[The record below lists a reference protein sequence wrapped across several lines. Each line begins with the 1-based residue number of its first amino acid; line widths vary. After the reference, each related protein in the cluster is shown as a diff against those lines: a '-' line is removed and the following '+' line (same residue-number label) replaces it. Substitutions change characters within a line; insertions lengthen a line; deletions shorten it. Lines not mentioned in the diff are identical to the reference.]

1 MAQYRAIFKN
11 ANIAMVAAIAAAALA
26 SGQAQAAKGQT
37 FTNDSFKDAAVEVT
51 MDGTDTA
58 DDTLGKYKNFT
69 ISGGTDAQ
77 AFTNAQANVLTVT
90 SGKDASGS
98 VFKGK
103 TQDATGTITLANTS
117 LVIAGSADN
126 SGDAVVKIGEGTSG
140 AAVTLGSVTAEKG
153 TLEVVKGSLTAGT
166 LTLNNKALIKLTDGD
181 VSADSMTLESG
192 SVVDI
197 TKGSLGKADKTITIA
212 AGAKID
218 TQATDNTQ
226 AKVLGNLDVSGTLN
240 VANGKAIKIEGA
252 ADFQSGST
260 FVSSGT
266 TVLAKGGSI
275 DDKAT
280 LTVGTG
286 SDIRI
291 GEATLTLSS
300 ANLKKLLGG
309 ATAKVQNMND
319 KHAVVQLNDTTTRE
333 NPLDLA
339 KTLILGE
346 DNGAVSTKLVKQ
358 GDGSLT
364 VQGGY
369 AQYAGENKI
378 DGQAGVTLSFK
389 GLTVGKDN
397 DVTFNKGGISV
408 SESLAITGNK
418 ALITDSGNALT
429 LDGTTGTVDAKC
441 VTIGSSKAEASL
453 TVKNGTWTLPALTVT
468 SGAATVEDQATL
480 KVNGALTATKE
491 AQLVVNGGTVDVQG
505 SGSLVLKGAAKN
517 TVKLSKGGVLK
528 IDAADILKGTE
539 FVDTN
544 FAKGSVSG
552 DGSTVIVVA
561 GGKLTSDEFETFYG
575 ETGFGGV
582 FDMDVEIDVK
592 GELTTDSVLPGLKTD
607 AYNNKTLNVATADK
621 NNITAAFSVG
631 NVNVKAKQDVKLAA
645 GGSLILNNANA
656 EGIKGNFVTKQSDA
670 GTAVGGV
677 EFGHADNSLTLVG
690 AGKIAAITATA
701 DKNGKV
707 VIGQGG
713 EAATAGAV
721 TVIAG
726 NSIGGTG
733 KQINDLTLNAGSSL
747 KVESGDVFTV
757 NLDSQAGTVVDVKGG
772 ITTNDLHF
780 IGTSLK
786 ANSLELTTGSGNTA
800 NENLI
805 AGGAKVELGTL
816 KLADKQLLEIGQN
829 SQNPDNSST
838 ASVYAGTLDLNTGA
852 VFVDPTSS
860 VGYSLLAVNNLSG
873 TVTGNQAGTLNGT
886 VTVGNNGVFGVGFDN
901 EQELVDMLSKY
912 TDGNG
917 ALKDFKSALVLDKNV
932 TLSKTTDGLTVDPSA
947 SSAKATPGK
956 IEFKSGSALVITDE
970 VYGVDSDGNK
980 TGAAIKFTGGTVNLD
995 PNSKLV
1001 VVGDFSGADKSFKV
1015 FDGAATVSG
1024 SMTIE
1029 SANGLLTGSTKDNG
1043 TAGLTFSR
1051 ENADKLGAFADA
1063 SAPVREVLYGKL
1075 SGDIKGK
1082 GLGFDLISDV
1092 ATSTLSGAVADAAA
1106 HAATY
1111 AGAQQAAV
1119 VSVTTMADAM
1129 FGRVGSV
1136 GVEAATISAT
1146 GSQANGG
1153 VWLTPMYKSMDAD
1166 GFNAQGASYGSDV
1179 DAAGVAFGADSVNG
1193 NMRFGAV
1200 LNIGSGEAEGKGNG
1214 NGLKDEFNYY
1224 GFGVYSAMGVGS
1236 FALVGDAS
1244 VTVVSHDVT
1253 GLGLKGEADTTAL
1266 TMGVTGQYTIST
1278 PSVDVTPHLGARL
1291 TRLDTDSYDLI
1302 SDDGVVA
1309 NTDFDVQN
1317 VFSIP
1322 LGVTLSKG
1330 FTTGGWTLAPSADL
1344 SVTFNTGDTEVSSTT
1359 RFSGM
1364 NKNIGLNT
1372 EVLDEVQY
1380 GLTVGLG
1387 AQYGAFGTSFGL
1399 NYTGSENTDSFGVN
1413 AQARYMF

>member
-1 MAQYRAIFKN
+1 MKQTNNAIKFLMAQYRAIFKN

-26 SGQAQAAKGQT
+26 SGQAQAAAGDLEK
-37 FTNDSFKDAAVEVT
+37 KDWAGLDGEVKVGTGAPTYSGSLSLAA
-51 MDGTDTA
+51 TA
-58 DDTLGKYKNFT
+58 DEDVVNDKKFTLKIIEGAGHTIKGHTGDLGKFT
-69 ISGGTDAQ
+69 AKSG
-77 AFTNAQANVLTVT
+77 
-90 SGKDASGS
+90 
-98 VFKGK
+98 
-103 TQDATGTITLANTS
+103 S
-117 LVIAGSADN
+117 LVIAGK
-126 SGDAVVKIGEGTSG
+126 GAVG
-140 AAVTLGSVTAEKG
+140 ATQLEVGNTNGVQVTFKDISVTKG
-153 TLEVVKGSLTAGT
+153 TLALTKGAINAETITLGDTSKLTMAAGVVSAGKISLQSGSTVEITKGTLGKTGATITVGKDATLQSKSTTQNDANLDGKLSVAGT
-166 LTLNNKALIKLTDGD
+166 LDVGDQKHLTIK
-181 VSADSMTLESG
+181 
-192 SVVDI
+192 
-197 TKGSLGKADKTITIA
+197 
-212 AGAKID
+212 
-218 TQATDNTQ
+218 
-226 AKVLGNLDVSGTLN
+226 
-240 VANGKAIKIEGA
+240 GA
-252 ADFQSGST
+252 AEFQSGST
-260 FVSSGT
+260 FISSGT
-266 TVLAKGGSI
+266 TILAEGGTI
-275 DDKAT
+275 HDNAT
-280 LTVGTG
+280 LTVGAA

-309 ATAKVQNMND
+309 ATAKVESMSD
-319 KHAVVQLNDTTTRE
+319 KHAVVQLSDETTAE
-333 NPLDLA
+333 KALDLA
-339 KTLILGE
+339 TTDIIGAS
-346 DNGAVSTKLVKQ
+346 DGAVSAKLAKQ
-358 GDGSLT
+358 GNGSLT
-364 VQGGY
+364 VKTDY
-369 AQYAGENKI
+369 AKYAGANEI
-378 DGQAGVTLSFK
+378 VGQDGVTLSFK
-389 GLTVGKDN
+389 GFTAGKDAA
-397 DVTFNKGGISV
+397 VTFKSGTVAV
-408 SESLAITGNK
+408 SESLAIAGKK
-418 ALITDSGNALT
+418 ALTLNSGSALT
-429 LDGTTGTVDAKC
+429 LDGDSGSVDAASVAIGSGSETGT
-441 VTIGSSKAEASL
+441 L
-453 TVKNGTWTLPALTVT
+453 TVKKGTWTLPAITVT
-468 SGAATVEDQATL
+468 KGKAEVAKNATL

-607 AYNNKTLNVATADK
+607 AYNKKTLNVANSSK
-621 NNITAAFSVG
+621 NSITAAFSVG
-631 NVNVKAKQDVKLAA
+631 NVNVKAPEDVKLAA
-645 GGSLILNNANA
+645 GGSLILNNASA

-677 EFGHADNSLTLVG
+677 EFGDADNSLTLVG

-701 DKNGKV
+701 DNKGKV
-707 VIGQGG
+707 VIGLGG
-713 EAATAGAV
+713 ESGNPGAV
-721 TVIAG
+721 TVVEG
-726 NSIGGTG
+726 YSIGGTG
-733 KQINDLTLNAGSSL
+733 KQIIDLTLNSGSSL

-757 NLDSQAGTVVDVKGG
+757 NLDSQAGTVVDVKGN
-772 ITTNDLHF
+772 ITTNDLQF

-800 NENLI
+800 NENVI
-805 AGGAKVELGTL
+805 AGGAKVQLGTL

-829 SQNPDNSST
+829 LDDSENSST
-838 ASVYAGTLDLNTGA
+838 ATVYAGTLDLNTGA

-873 TVTGNQAGTLNGT
+873 HVNGNYAGTLKGT

-932 TLSKTTDGLTVDPSA
+932 TLSNTTDGLTVDPSA
-947 SSAKATPGK
+947 NAATAKKGE
-956 IEFKSGSALVITDE
+956 INFKSGSALVITDE

-980 TGAAIKFTGGTVNLD
+980 TGAAITFTNGTVNLD
-995 PNSKLV
+995 RNSTLV

-1015 FDGAATVSG
+1015 FEGATTVSG

-1029 SANGLLTGSTKDNG
+1029 SANGLLTGSTDRDG
-1043 TAGLTFSR
+1043 TAGLSFSR

-1200 LNIGSGEAEGKGNG
+1200 FNIGSGESEGKGNG

-1344 SVTFNTGDTEVSSTT
+1344 SVTFNTGDTEASSTT

>member
-1 MAQYRAIFKN
+1 MKQTNNAIKFLMAQYRAIFKN

-26 SGQAQAAKGQT
+26 SGQAQAAAGDLEK
-37 FTNDSFKDAAVEVT
+37 KDWAGLDGEVLV
-51 MDGTDTA
+51 G
-58 DDTLGKYKNFT
+58 
-69 ISGGTDAQ
+69 SGAPTY
-77 AFTNAQANVLTVT
+77 
-90 SGKDASGS
+90 SGS
-98 VFKGK
+98 LTLEADADAIVENNNKFTLKITEGAGHIVKGHTNHQGGFSAK
-103 TQDATGTITLANTS
+103 SGS
-117 LVIAGSADN
+117 LVIAGK
-126 SGDAVVKIGEGTSG
+126 GAVGATKLEVGNTSG
-140 AAVTLGSVTAEKG
+140 AKVTFKDISVTKG
-153 TLEVVKGSLTAGT
+153 TLALTKGAINAETIT
-166 LTLNNKALIKLTDGD
+166 LGDTSKLTMAEGV
-181 VSADSMTLESG
+181 VSAGKISLESG
-192 SVVDI
+192 STVEI
-197 TKGSLGKADKTITIA
+197 TKGTLGKTGATITVGKDA
-212 AGAKID
+212 TLQSKST
-218 TQATDNTQ
+218 TQNDA
-226 AKVLGNLDVSGTLN
+226 NLDGKLSVAGTLD
-240 VANGKAIKIEGA
+240 VGDQKHLTIKGA
-252 ADFQSGST
+252 AEFQSGST
-260 FVSSGT
+260 FISSGT
-266 TVLAKGGSI
+266 TILTNGATI

-280 LTVGTG
+280 LTVGAA

-291 GEATLTLSS
+291 GEDATLTLSS
-300 ANLKKLLGG
+300 TNLKTLLGG
-309 ATAKVQNMND
+309 ATAKVQSMTD
-319 KHAVVQLNDTTTRE
+319 KHAVVQLNDTTTKE
-333 NPLDLA
+333 TPLDLA
-339 KTLILGE
+339 KTSIISSGV
-346 DNGAVSTKLVKQ
+346 VSDKLAKQ
-358 GDGSLT
+358 GTSGTLT

-378 DGQAGVTLSFK
+378 EGQEGVTLSFK

-397 DVTFNKGGISV
+397 DVTFNNGGIYV

-429 LDGTTGTVDAKC
+429 LDGTTGTVDAKS

-645 GGSLILNNANA
+645 GGSLILNNASA
-656 EGIKGNFVTKQSDA
+656 EGIKGNFVTKQSGS

-677 EFGHADNSLTLVG
+677 EFGDAGNSLTLVG
-690 AGKIAAITATA
+690 AGNIAAITAKA

-726 NSIGGTG
+726 NSIGAKGA
-733 KQINDLTLNAGSSL
+733 QINDLTLNAGSSL

-757 NLDSQAGTVVDVKGG
+757 NLDSQAGTVVDVKGN
-772 ITTNDLHF
+772 ITTNDLNF

-786 ANSLELTTGSGNTA
+786 ANTLELTAGAGPLDT
-800 NENLI
+800 ENLI

-829 SQNPDNSST
+829 TDIAENSST
-838 ASVYAGTLDLNTGA
+838 ATVYAGTLDLNTGS

-873 TVTGNQAGTLNGT
+873 AVTDIHAGKLNGT

-901 EQELVDMLSKY
+901 EQQLVDMLSKY
-912 TDGNG
+912 TDENG
-917 ALKDFKSALVLDKNV
+917 ALKDFKSALVLDKQV
-932 TLSKTTDGLTVDPSA
+932 TLTAGTDGLTVDPSA
-947 SSAKATPGK
+947 SGASATKGQ
-956 IEFKSGSALVITDE
+956 INFKSGSGLVITDA
-970 VYGVDSDGNK
+970 VYGVDGDGNK
-980 TGAAIKFTGGTVNLD
+980 TGAAITFTGGTVNLD
-995 PNSKLV
+995 PASKLV
-1001 VVGDFSGADKSFKV
+1001 VVGDFSGADQAFKV
-1015 FDGAATVSG
+1015 FDGATVSG
-1024 SMTIE
+1024 TMTIE
-1029 SANGLLTGSTKDNG
+1029 SANGLLTGSTKADG
-1043 TAGLTFSR
+1043 TAGLTFNR
-1051 ENADKLGAFADA
+1051 DTADKVGAFADA
-1063 SAPVREVLYGKL
+1063 SAPVREILYGKL

-1092 ATSTLSGAVADAAA
+1092 ATTTLSGAVADAAA

-1200 LNIGSGEAEGKGNG
+1200 FNIGSGESEGKGNG